1 MKSSIKKLFAMC
13 AAVSAITAVTAMSA
27 SAAGEITAKPSDDGT
42 SVTVRLGSGDV
53 SGETT
58 ILLLKGDYT
67 AGTNATVSDEDIF
80 YINQD
85 DAGTAK
91 ATGGFLADDG
101 VLPKETLVENQ
112 VYTVKVADESGAFI
126 YQTTFTLGAEPEV
139 VYGDIN
145 GDGRVNT
152 ADANLTLRYATHE
165 AGLVFTETQ
174 QKAADVNIDTRINTA
189 DANYILRYATHEAGL
204 TLPVTK

>member
-1 MKSSIKKLFAMC
+1 MKSSVKKLFAMC

-27 SAAGEITAKPSDDGT
+27 SAAGEITAKPNAGGDA
-42 SVTVRLGSGDV
+42 VTVKQVSGTAV
-53 SGETT
+53 AGETT

-67 AGTNATVSDEDIF
+67 AGTNATVSDDDIL

-85 DAGTAK
+85 DASTAK

-126 YQTTFTLGAEPEV
+126 YQTTFKLGAEPEV
-139 VYGDIN
+139 VYGDVN
-145 GDGRVNT
+145 GDGSIDASDALAVVNHFLEKSLLSG
-152 ADANLTLRYATHE
+152 DNVL
-165 AGLVFTETQ
+165 
-174 QKAADVNIDTRINTA
+174 AADVNGDDTV
-189 DANYILRYATHEAGL
+189 DASDALMIVNYFLEKITEFPAS
-204 TLPVTK
+204 K

>member
-139 VYGDIN
+139 VYGDVN
-145 GDGRVNT
+145 GDGSIDASDALAVVNHFLEKSLLSG
-152 ADANLTLRYATHE
+152 DNVL
-165 AGLVFTETQ
+165 
-174 QKAADVNIDTRINTA
+174 AADVNGDDTV
-189 DANYILRYATHEAGL
+189 DASDALMIVNYFLEKITEFPAS
-204 TLPVTK
+204 K